1 MALPVQS
8 LNFVASSNQQLAIT
22 DGDFGAFDRAKFA
35 IFGTIRRSSTTGSG
49 SHTIM
54 CQQALAGGDVSF
66 ILRFNNDRLDFLVST
81 DGTTVHGRLLTTA
94 TFTSTTSPVS
104 FMVHYDSA
112 NATAGDR
119 MRMWTANGFAALV
132 EQTSFT
138 TDTNPT
144 TSIRNST
151 AAVRVGGDG
160 PSAADFDGDVWRLS
174 FVSGSLP
181 AVTDIETS
189 GTPIDASG
197 ITGLWSL
204 LDVAGGV
211 VTHDAVLATA
221 WTNTNAVTATNWK
234 PFVFASLASTESD
247 DTLSASLKVRA
258 TTSLASTE
266 ENDTMAANANVFTGR
281 TTTLASTE
289 ENDTLSSA
297 SKVAINSSFAVTEN
311 NDTLSAVALAKIT
324 SSLSSTESDDTLSA
338 ALKVRAT
345 TSLASTEE
353 NDALSSS
360 SKLKITVN
368 SAITESNDTLSSSAD
383 AIITTSLAITE
394 IDDTMAAN
402 ATVAYAAIDAT
413 LASTEA
419 NDTLSSSSKV
429 KINNIFAVTE
439 SNDTLAADS
448 KIAISSSFSVTEEND
463 TMLGYLIPGANMS
476 GAMVEQNDTLSSLSK
491 ILLQSSF
498 ASTENDDS
506 LNSYTLTGGYDTS
519 FYMGFNLFNFIL

>member
-8 LNFVASSNQQLAIT
+8 LNFVASSNQQLAMI

-35 IFGTIRRSSTTGSG
+35 IFGTVRRSSTTGSG
-49 SHTIM
+49 NHTIM

-66 ILRFNNDRLDFLVST
+66 ILRFNNDRMDFLVST

-144 TSIRNST
+144 TAIRNST
-151 AAVRVGGDG
+151 AAVRIGGDG
-160 PSAADFDGDVWRLS
+160 PSTADFDGDIWRLS

-234 PFVFASLASTESD
+234 PFVFASLASTEEN
-247 DTLSASLKVRA
+247 DTLSAATKVRA
-258 TTSLASTE
+258 TTSLSSTE
-266 ENDTMAANANVFTGR
+266 ENDTMAASANVFTGR
-281 TTTLASTE
+281 STYLASTEENDTLSSSSQVKINSSFAVTESNDTLSAAALVKITSSLSSTEENDTLSASAKVRATTSLSSTEENDTLSAALLVRATSNLASTEENDTLSSSADAIITSSLASTEANDTMAANATVAYTPINATLASTE
-289 ENDTLSSA
+289 ENDTLSS
-297 SKVAINSSFAVTEN
+297 SSQVNINSTFAVTE
-311 NDTLSAVALAKIT
+311 S
-324 SSLSSTESDDTLSA
+324 
-338 ALKVRAT
+338 
-345 TSLASTEE
+345 

-360 SKLKITVN
+360 SQ
-368 SAITESNDTLSSSAD
+368 
-383 AIITTSLAITE
+383 
-394 IDDTMAAN
+394 
-402 ATVAYAAIDAT
+402 
-413 LASTEA
+413 
-419 NDTLSSSSKV
+419 V
-429 KINNIFAVTE
+429 KINSTFA
-439 SNDTLAADS
+439 
-448 KIAISSSFSVTEEND
+448 VTEEND
-463 TMLGYLIPGANMS
+463 IMIGYLIPGANMS
-476 GAMVEQNDTLSSLSK
+476 GAMVEQNDTLNSLSR

-498 ASTENDDS
+498 SANENDDTLS
-506 LNSYTLTGGYDTS
+506 SYTLTGGYDTS